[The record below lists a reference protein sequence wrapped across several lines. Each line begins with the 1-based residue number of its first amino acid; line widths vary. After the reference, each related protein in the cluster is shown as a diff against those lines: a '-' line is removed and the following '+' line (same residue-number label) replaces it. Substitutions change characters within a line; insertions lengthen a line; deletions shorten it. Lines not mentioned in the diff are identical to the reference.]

1 MARLW
6 SCGFELQ
13 SATALM
19 EWDST
24 PGASA
29 PVISTSTKRS
39 GAASLRVNPTAQTRY
54 IEHQLDASGTVK
66 QTFHRFYLNIAT
78 LPSATTAVYAIGQSG
93 FFPCYIRLTTA
104 GKIELYD
111 GNNSAVVQTGATTLS
126 TGVWYRV
133 EVDHNDG
140 ASGTGTVTVYLNG
153 VSECT
158 GAVSVI
164 SGFSRVRLGVYN
176 PGTTAD
182 LYFDDVAVNDTS
194 GSAQTGLP
202 GEGSIVHL
210 RPNASGDSNTWQTSA
225 GGAGSATN
233 VAAEDEV
240 TPDDATTYL
249 KRIATTIKVDDYNV
263 DSSASAGIGSGDAI
277 TLVAVGVRGGAISA
291 TASTDRDIL
300 LRLKSQASGTVVKSA
315 SSTNRLNINGWTSH
329 AAAVPRLHKLISYT
343 DPQAGGAWTAAK
355 LDTMQIGMENQ
366 TSVTT
371 EVRVTAV
378 WALVEYVP
386 ATTITHAIGLITVS
400 ETPQAPTRR
409 KLRNIGL
416 VSEANAPQALTRR
429 KLRNIGLVAESE
441 TPQAITRRKLRSI
454 GLVSESEAP
463 QHPTL
468 VKVRGLGL
476 AAETNT
482 PQAVTRRKLRT
493 LGLVSESESP
503 QALHIVKVRA
513 IGLVTESNTPQALDW
528 MKVHQLGLISESE
541 AAQALHVQKLFAL
554 GLAAETNLAE
564 AIGHYKVKRLGLAL
578 EHNTVQTISHF
589 IQLLRDLNFTIG
601 PTRSRAQVSV
611 DVPSRTSWTIA
622 EARLFWSLVETTLRR
637 VIDVEATRSRA
648 QATIADTRGSTEVGL
663 SRLGVDIAPSR
674 NDRGE

>member
-1 MARLW
+1 M
-6 SCGFELQ
+6 
-13 SATALM
+13 
-19 EWDST
+19 
-24 PGASA
+24 
-29 PVISTSTKRS
+29 VTSPT
-39 GAASLRVNPTAQTRY
+39 LVNSKFDNKT
-54 IEHQLDASGTVK
+54 
-66 QTFHRFYLNIAT
+66 
-78 LPSATTAVYAIGQSG
+78 
-93 FFPCYIRLTTA
+93 
-104 GKIELYD
+104 
-111 GNNSAVVQTGATTLS
+111 
-126 TGVWYRV
+126 
-133 EVDHNDG
+133 
-140 ASGTGTVTVYLNG
+140 
-153 VSECT
+153 
-158 GAVSVI
+158 
-164 SGFSRVRLGVYN
+164 
-176 PGTTAD
+176 GTTALTTGAFTVTAGNLIVVKGFITGSGTISTPAGTGLTFTSRVTSASGPKVQIWTAPVSSTGSVTITAAHTSNQTAFVVEEWSSAALD
-182 LYFDDVAVNDTS
+182 ATPVTIDSAVSTTNPNVAITTEGADSIITWGITDNNETAVTNTPTYRPAG
-194 GSAQTGLP
+194 GSAV
-202 GEGSIVHL
+202 E
-210 RPNASGDSNTWQTSA
+210 
-225 GGAGSATN
+225 
-233 VAAEDEV
+233 E
-240 TPDDATTYL
+240 
-249 KRIATTIKVDDYNV
+249 IKAKF
-263 DSSASAGIGSGDAI
+263 S
-277 TLVAVGVRGGAISA
+277 
-291 TASTDRDIL
+291 
-300 LRLKSQASGTVVKSA
+300 
-315 SSTNRLNINGWTSH
+315 
-329 AAAVPRLHKLISYT
+329 
-343 DPQAGGAWTAAK
+343 GAWTYWSVYNTGTGSAGAK
-355 LDTMQIGMENQ
+355 TVGW
-366 TSVTT
+366 S
-371 EVRVTAV
+371 
-378 WALVEYVP
+378 ALTGSPTISGRCSGIEILYQSS
-386 ATTITHAIGLITVS
+386 TITHNIGLITVS

-416 VSEANAPQALTRR
+416 VSESNAPQALTRR

-541 AAQALHVQKLFAL
+541 AAQALQVQKLFAL

-564 AIGHYKVKRLGLAL
+564 ALSSYKVKRLGLAL

-601 PTRSRAQVSV
+601 PTRSRVQVTV
-611 DVPSRTSWTIA
+611 DVPSRASWTIA

-637 VIDVEATRSRA
+637 VVDVEVTRSRA